1 MALAA
6 ALLTFSVFQTGHAV
20 ETSPMSKVFE
30 MINDFQAKIEKEG
43 EESKKM
49 YEEFAEFC
57 EDRSAELNHD
67 IKEGKS
73 QVAELKATIDE
84 ETALAGS
91 LTEKISELSS
101 SIATNKAD
109 LKAATEIREKEKK
122 DFLAEEKEL
131 LDAIDTL
138 ARAVGILEREM
149 QSGGASMMQINSAKT
164 LSQALEVMV
173 SASMFSAQDASRL
186 TAFVQSRQEAED
198 GDANLN
204 LGAPAA
210 SVYKSHSG
218 GIVET
223 ITDMKDKAETQLDGA
238 RAKEMESTHN
248 FEALKSSLQDEMK
261 FASEELDQAKR
272 DLSESEEKKS
282 DAQGDLDVTSKT
294 LSENLQALHQL
305 HNDCMTKATEYEA
318 EMHSRSEELKAIATA
333 EKILK
338 ETTGGATDM
347 VYGFRQVSLLQTAR
361 TRLTTSADLGNFE
374 VVHYIRD
381 LSRKQNSASLAQFA
395 QRLASAVRATDES
408 GGDQFAKIKGMI
420 RDMITK
426 LEAEAK
432 EDATKEAHCDKEMK
446 KSNDKKADK
455 TSENEKLTTKIDEMT
470 ARSAKLTEEV
480 ASLQK
485 SLSELAHTQ
494 EQMDK
499 IRKEEKAL
507 YIKQS
512 GDLEKALEGV
522 KLALKVLNEYYAK
535 SESTSKANT
544 SGGIVSLLEIVES
557 DFSKNLAEIN
567 ETEESAASEYEA
579 ETKENAVQKAAE
591 TQDEKYKSREIVTL
605 EKLTA
610 EAKSDRSSVQDELDA
625 INEYL
630 AKLKKE
636 CTVMPDSYEVRK
648 AKREAEIEGLK
659 SALETLK
666 SETALL
672 QRSANRKARHGFM
685 LRA

>member
-1 MALAA
+1 
-6 ALLTFSVFQTGHAV
+6 
-20 ETSPMSKVFE
+20 MSKVFE

-57 EDRSAELNHD
+57 EDRSVELNRD

-91 LTEKISELSS
+91 LTEKINELSS
-101 SIATNKAD
+101 SVATNKAD
-109 LKAATEIREKEKK
+109 LKAATEIREKERK
-122 DFLAEEKEL
+122 DFVAEEKEL
-131 LDAIDTL
+131 LDAVDTL
-138 ARAVGILEREM
+138 SRAVGILEKEM
-149 QSGGASMMQINSAKT
+149 QSGGASMMQINNAKT
-164 LSQALEVMV
+164 LSQAFEVMV
-173 SASMFSAQDASRL
+173 SASMFSSQDASRL
-186 TAFVQSRQEAED
+186 NAFVQAHEQAED
-198 GDANLN
+198 GDSNLN
-204 LGAPAA
+204 LAAPAA

-218 GIVET
+218 GIVDT
-223 ITDMKDKAETQLDGA
+223 ITDMKDKAETQLDQA
-238 RAKEMESTHN
+238 RAKEMENTHN

-261 FASEELDQAKR
+261 FAGQELDQAKR

-294 LSENLQALHQL
+294 LAENLQSLHQL
-305 HNDCMTKATEYEA
+305 HNDCMTKASEYET
-318 EMHSRSEELKAIATA
+318 EVHSRTEELKAIATA

-347 VYGFRQVSLLQTAR
+347 VYGFRQVSLMQVAR
-361 TRLTTSADLGNFE
+361 THLTTSADLGNFE
-374 VVHYIRD
+374 VVHYVRD
-381 LSRKQNSASLAQFA
+381 LSRKQNSVILSQFA
-395 QRLASAVRATDES
+395 ERLASAIRATDES

-432 EDATKEAHCDKEMK
+432 EDATKEAHCQKEMK
-446 KSNDKKADK
+446 KTNSKKAEK

-470 ARSAKLTEEV
+470 SRSAKLTEEV
-480 ASLQK
+480 AALQK

-494 EQMDK
+494 AEMDK
-499 IRKEEKAL
+499 IRKEEKTV
-507 YIKQS
+507 YNKQS

-535 SESTSKANT
+535 STSTSKADT
-544 SGGIVSLLEIVES
+544 SGGIVALLEVVES
-557 DFSKNLAEIN
+557 DFSKNLVEIN
-567 ETEESAASEYEA
+567 ETEETAAAEYEA
-579 ETKENAVQKAAE
+579 ETKENAVQKATE
-591 TQDEKYKSREIVTL
+591 EQDEKYKSREIVTL

-630 AKLKKE
+630 EKLNKE
-636 CTVMPDSYEVRK
+636 CVVMPDSYEVRK
-648 AKREAEIEGLK
+648 AKREAEIEGLQN
-659 SALETLK
+659 ALEILK

-672 QRSANRKARHGFM
+672 QRSVSRKVKHGFM